1 MATIALVTGGNRGIG
16 LEVVK
21 QLTELGMITILGS
34 RDAVRGEAA
43 AIQLSEQLDGQTI
56 PVIQLD
62 IDDLASVAEAARWV
76 ADTYG
81 KLDVLINNAGVNYDT
96 HQHALSVDLDNVLST
111 FKTNTLGAWRVTQA
125 FVSLLKQSGHGRI
138 VNVSSGAGEL
148 ASMTGGTPAYSLS
161 KLALNGLTL
170 MLASALQQDGILVN
184 AVCPGWIATDMGG
197 PGGGPIEPGGK
208 SVVWAATLEDNGSTG
223 GFFRHGERIPW

>member
-1 MATIALVTGGNRGIG
+1 MDTTNTIALVTGGNRGIG

-21 QLTELGMITILGS
+21 QLTEQGILTILGS

-43 AIQLSEQLDGQTI
+43 AIQLSEQLGGKTI

-62 IDDLASVAEAARWV
+62 IDDPASVAEAASWV

-81 KLDVLINNAGVNYDT
+81 KLDVLVNNAGVNYDT
-96 HQHALSVDLDNVLST
+96 NQHVLSVDFDNVLST

-125 FVSLLKQSGHGRI
+125 FVALLRQSGHGRI

-170 MLASALQQDGILVN
+170 MLASGVSRLDCN
-184 AVCPGWIATDMGG
+184 
-197 PGGGPIEPGGK
+197 
-208 SVVWAATLEDNGSTG
+208 
-223 GFFRHGERIPW
+223 RHGRSWWRAH